1 MNNQSAISWQHH
13 HPVHVSSAPGLLSRL
28 PEFVHGKN
36 ILLLTS
42 RGFTKRGITDKI
54 CSQLSAFNLLVID
67 QVTPNPELDDIEEM
81 ASRVAKI
88 TSIHQI
94 VALGGGS
101 VMDTAKVLA
110 TIIPTLAS
118 VGKPLHSHFREH
130 KKISLHSRLPLI
142 TIPTTSGTGAEV
154 TPFATI
160 WDRTTHSK
168 YSLSGNFMYPDLAL
182 LDSELT
188 LSLPI
193 SETLSGG
200 LDALSHSL
208 ESLWNK
214 HRTPISSAYARAAI
228 EKICRALPL
237 LLHRPEE
244 QLAREEMQQ
253 ASLLAGLAISQ
264 TRTAIAHSIS
274 YPLTSHYGVPHGI
287 ACSFTLPALIE
298 RIHRGHLLPDE
309 ELDLLLEAQ
318 RILRQLPLFS
328 SLAKYISWSQIEALQ
343 SEMFNPQR
351 ADNFIQNLTAEDISA
366 IITRSQQ
373 LALHNQ

>member
-13 HPVHVSSAPGLLSRL
+13 HPVQVSSAPGLLARL

-36 ILLLTS
+36 ILFLTS
-42 RGFTKRGITDKI
+42 SGFTKRGITDNI
-54 CSQLSAFNLLVID
+54 CSLLSAFDLLVID
-67 QVTPNPELDDIEEM
+67 QVTPNPELDGIEEM

-88 TSIHQI
+88 TSIQQI

-101 VMDTAKVLA
+101 VMDSAKVLA

-118 VGKPLHSHFREH
+118 VEKPLHRHFREH
-130 KKISLHSRLPLI
+130 KKISWHRRLPLI

-168 YSLSGNFMYPDLAL
+168 YSLSGDFMYPDLAL
-182 LDSELT
+182 LDPELT

-244 QLAREEMQQ
+244 QRAREEMQQ

-264 TRTAIAHSIS
+264 TRTAVAHSIS

-298 RIHRGHLLPDE
+298 RIHRDHLLPDE

-318 RILRQLPLFS
+318 RILAQLPLFS
-328 SLAKYISWSQIEALQ
+328 SLANYISWNQIEALQ

-366 IITRSQQ
+366 IITRSQELSLQ
-373 LALHNQ
+373 HQ

>member
-1 MNNQSAISWQHH
+1 MNNKSAISWQHH
-13 HPVHVSSAPGLLSRL
+13 HPVRLISAPGLLSRL
-28 PEFVHGKN
+28 PEFVRGKN

-42 RGFTKRGITDKI
+42 SGFTQRGITDKI
-54 CSQLSAFNLLVID
+54 CAQLSAYNLLVVD
-67 QVTPNPELDDIEEM
+67 QVTPNPELDDIEDM
-81 ASRVAKI
+81 ASRLTKI
-88 TSIHQI
+88 ASIQQI

-110 TIIPTLAS
+110 AVIPTLAS
-118 VGKPLHSHFREH
+118 VEKPLHSHFREH
-130 KKISLHSRLPLI
+130 KKITWNSRLPLI
-142 TIPTTSGTGAEV
+142 TVPTTSGTGAEV

-168 YSLSGNFMYPDLAL
+168 YSLAGDFMYPDLAL

-193 SETLSGG
+193 GETLNGG

-214 HRTPISSAYARAAI
+214 HRTPISRAYARAAI

-237 LLHRPEE
+237 LLHKPDE

-274 YPLTSHYGVPHGI
+274 YPLTSQYGVPHGI

-298 RIHRGHLLPDE
+298 RNHRDRLLPDD
-309 ELDLLLEAQ
+309 ELQLLVEAQ
-318 RILRQLPLFS
+318 RLLKQVPLFS